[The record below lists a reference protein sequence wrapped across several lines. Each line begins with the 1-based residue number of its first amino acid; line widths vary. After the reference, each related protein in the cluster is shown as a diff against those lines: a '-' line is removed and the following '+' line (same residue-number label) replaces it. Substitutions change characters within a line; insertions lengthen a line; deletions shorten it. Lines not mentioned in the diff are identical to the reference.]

1 MQQGNPSLPL
11 SFRYSRGVVEMFS
24 ERARQ
29 MPDSVALHDD
39 EGSWTF
45 EGVASVSDGVAERLA
60 ANGVSGSA
68 VGIYSS
74 RHAALVPAL
83 LGIWKA
89 GAAAVILDS
98 SYPPARL
105 ASQAAAAGLQGLI
118 CLEAAGPIPNAFE
131 TLPVKLRLTMPA
143 LEAAAFADFAR
154 SRIGA
159 ALAASA
165 AEDTAYILFTSGTT
179 GQPKA
184 IATPHSALPH
194 FLDWYSKTFRPT
206 PADRFSMLS
215 GLSHDPLMR
224 DVFVPLT
231 TGAALHIPKPDL
243 LKLPRMLL
251 QWLRAKQITYSHLTP
266 SMGRLLTRV
275 VQAGG
280 QPLPDLRYA
289 VFGGEPLRYSDARE
303 FRMTAP
309 NATIVNCYG
318 ASETPQIMAFHLIG
332 PADEIGPDGLAPV
345 GEAIDDVQILILD
358 EKRNPVPGDREGEI
372 AIRTRYLS
380 KGYLDSPAMTAERFI
395 RNPFAAGSDPDDRI
409 YLTGDRGRRIA
420 HSGIVYS
427 GRSDSQVKIRGFRVE
442 LEEVEIALKNCPAV
456 IDAAAAM
463 DPEQADPQ
471 LYAFVQTHPGFD
483 RSECRKRLAATLPQY
498 MAPAD
503 IFEVADFPLTPNGK
517 VDRRRL
523 VAGRK

>member
-1 MQQGNPSLPL
+1 MG
-11 SFRYSRGVVEMFS
+11 
-24 ERARQ
+24 
-29 MPDSVALHDD
+29 
-39 EGSWTF
+39 
-45 EGVASVSDGVAERLA
+45 ERLA
-60 ANGVSGSA
+60 ADGARGSA
-68 VGIYSS
+68 IGIYSS
-74 RHAALVPAL
+74 RHAALVPTL

-105 ASQAAAAGLQGLI
+105 ASQAAAAGLRGLI
-118 CLEAAGPIPNAFE
+118 CLEAAGRIPNALE
-131 TLPVKLRLTMPA
+131 TLPVKFRRTMPT
-143 LEAAAFADFAR
+143 LEAAAMADFAG
-154 SRIGA
+154 SRTGA
-159 ALAASA
+159 LPAPAAD
-165 AEDTAYILFTSGTT
+165 DTAYILFTSGTT

-194 FLDWYSKTFRPT
+194 FLDWYAKTFRPT

-231 TGAALHIPKPDL
+231 SGATLHIPKPDL

-280 QPLPDLRYA
+280 PPLPDLRYA

-309 NATIVNCYG
+309 HTAIVNCYG

-332 PADEIGPDGLAPV
+332 PADEIRPDGLAPV

-358 EKRNPVPGDREGEI
+358 ENRNPVPGDREGEI

-380 KGYLDSPAMTAERFI
+380 KGYLNSPTMTAESFI
-395 RNPFAAGSDPDDRI
+395 PNPSAAGSDPDDRI

-427 GRSDSQVKIRGFRVE
+427 GRSDLQVKIRGFRVE

-456 IDAAAAM
+456 IDAAAAI

-483 RSECRKRLAATLPQY
+483 RSDCRKRLAATLPQY

-503 IFEVADFPLTPNGK
+503 IFEVADIPLTPNGK
-517 VDRRRL
+517 VDPARL
-523 VAGRK
+523 LAGRK